1 MNAAD
6 FPSLPLAESVER
18 LTAMPVFLE
27 KVLAAAR
34 REDLAVSPGDGL
46 FSLTEHACH
55 LRDLEREG
63 YLVRVQR
70 MLAESRPALAG
81 FDGGAIAAQR
91 DYPSQDAFAAA
102 RDFAAARRELVAL
115 VAPLT
120 REQLALE
127 GTFGDKRVC
136 FADVVAMMVEHDRGH
151 REEIEQLVDFLAR
164 RG

>member
-1 MNAAD
+1 MNASD
-6 FPSLPLAESVER
+6 FPRLPLAESIAR
-18 LTAMPVFLE
+18 LESMPKFLE
-27 KVLAAAR
+27 ESLAAAR
-34 REDLAVSPGDGL
+34 REDLAVSPGEGL

-63 YLVRVQR
+63 YLVRVRR
-70 MLAESRPALAG
+70 MLAESKPALVG
-81 FDGGAIAAQR
+81 FDGGAIAALR
-91 DYPSQDAFAAA
+91 DYPSQDALAAA
-102 RDFAAARRELVAL
+102 RDFATARRELVAL

-151 REEIEQLVDFLAR
+151 REEIEQLVDFIAR

>member
-6 FPSLPLAESVER
+6 FPRLPLAESVAR
-18 LTAMPVFLE
+18 LESMPRFLE
-27 KVLAAAR
+27 DALAAAR
-34 REDLAVSPGDGL
+34 PGDLAASPGDGL
-46 FSLTEHACH
+46 FSLVEHACH

-63 YLVRVQR
+63 YLVRVRR
-70 MLAESRPALAG
+70 MLTESKPALAG

-91 DYPSQDAFAAA
+91 DYPSQDGFAAA

-127 GTFGDKRVC
+127 GTFGDRPVC

-151 REEIEQLVDFLAR
+151 REEIEQLADFLAR
-164 RG
+164 RA